1 MMNRTAP
8 TRALAV
14 RTGATFPIGID
25 FGAYLADAHRLNRRL
40 PARGDAEQ
48 PARGEGHC
56 SRADRNRPPGRA
68 LLPAGSRHSPR
79 ARSRVGG
86 RAGAGGDSVTELG
99 PLETLTPER
108 IIAAFVTE
116 AERLTARLSSGE
128 LVLGPGDAVDLVFRI
143 HLLVVPRTDSE
154 SDPAA

>member
-1 MMNRTAP
+1 
-8 TRALAV
+8 
-14 RTGATFPIGID
+14 
-25 FGAYLADAHRLNRRL
+25 
-40 PARGDAEQ
+40 
-48 PARGEGHC
+48 
-56 SRADRNRPPGRA
+56 
-68 LLPAGSRHSPR
+68 
-79 ARSRVGG
+79 
-86 RAGAGGDSVTELG
+86 VTELG